1 MRNNAVIFFLLLGSS
16 LFSYGQATTSGK
28 VKFTGEVI
36 AGKLCTVKADSV
48 NKIVPLGTISRAQLP
63 TAGATAGNSEFTLS
77 VTDCGVDVSNANNHR
92 LTYYFVSPAA
102 TINPRAGGYDYY
114 LKNTA
119 TSPNQNSVGVQVF
132 IKNGTNAGNVL
143 QVTNRALP
151 NTNRDGG
158 GYTGRE
164 LGATVTGT
172 GVNADVNIDL
182 SAKFYSVT
190 NGTADKPGQV
200 TSEMNFEVWYE

>member
-1 MRNNAVIFFLLLGSS
+1 MRNNAVILFLLLSTS
-16 LFSYGQATTSGK
+16 LFSYVQAATSGN

-48 NKIVPLGTISRAQLP
+48 NKTVPLGTIARNQLP

-77 VTDCGVDVSNANNHR
+77 VTDCGIDVSNANNHR
-92 LTYYFVSPAA
+92 LTYYFVSSAA
-102 TINPRAGGYDYY
+102 TLNPRAGSYDYY

-143 QVTNRALP
+143 KITNRVLP
-151 NTNRDGG
+151 NTNRDEG

-164 LGATVTGT
+164 LGVTVTGT